1 MTEQKEI
8 KAGFQIYTQTSTEPG
23 IGSDN
28 DTGTQGWGFG
38 KSQRDGELK
47 SSQKWG
53 EGVSQP
59 RTHWDWGVVS
69 QVAVRFPREAR
80 RVVKSCLSIKTILI
94 FFLLIILTNF
104 TLMVIII
111 IIIVVIIVIIN
122 VMKPEDL

>member
-1 MTEQKEI
+1 M
-8 KAGFQIYTQTSTEPG
+8 
-23 IGSDN
+23 GSVLISGERGLTAKN
-28 DTGTQGWGFG
+28 T
-38 KSQRDGELK
+38 RDWE
-47 SSQKWG
+47 
-53 EGVSQP
+53 
-59 RTHWDWGVVS
+59 VVS

-122 VMKPEDL
+122 VM